1 MNLLIGEQLCR
12 TLTRVILEIEKW
24 RERTMASHILGLNV
38 DDRLKKSDETL
49 VMDIARVTFPNGQ
62 VRNFYSFATKYCSR
76 HKPADYPIYD
86 SYVDSVLRYF
96 RDVDGFY
103 EFKSQDLKDYPLFR
117 RIVSEFRDFYGL
129 GEYDFKKIDM
139 YLRRLGKEK
148 FSKM

>member
-1 MNLLIGEQLCR
+1 MDK
-12 TLTRVILEIEKW
+12 LE
-24 RERTMASHILGLNV
+24 
-38 DDRLKKSDETL
+38 
-49 VMDIARVTFPNGQ
+49 TFIHL
-62 VRNFYSFATKYCSR
+62 STKYCSR